1 MSLHTPKQRSTGL
14 QRPSFGNTVTAS
26 SPSLR
31 SVSTATDVN
40 RKASLRGLT
49 GRGSTTPG
57 SAKMASELEVGDLV
71 NVPGDMYGTV
81 KFVGTVRGKP
91 GQFVGVELDRLFAA
105 RGKNNGDVEGYDM
118 VRPSN
123 CHQRLTQ

>member
-1 MSLHTPKQRSTGL
+1 M
-14 QRPSFGNTVTAS
+14 
-26 SPSLR
+26 
-31 SVSTATDVN
+31 
-40 RKASLRGLT
+40 RGLT